1 MAELFLQEGGELDRL
16 EQLFE
21 STNAPMKYELNAQET
36 EKMKKRLE
44 SIVDKNGEIDEKAAS
59 QLKESDPDDER
70 DNKKVESVLSPAMQQ
85 AAAYESRRLMPV
97 DKAKL
102 EQFS

>member
-1 MAELFLQEGGELDRL
+1 MPEGA
-16 EQLFE
+16 F
-21 STNAPMKYELNAQET
+21 
-36 EKMKKRLE
+36 
-44 SIVDKNGEIDEKAAS
+44 EKADLIS
-59 QLKESDPDDER
+59 GYFRLDDER
-70 DNKKVESVLSPAMQQ
+70 DNKKVESVLSPAMEQ